1 MSEGPSASELAPRTL
16 DDRLNWLFDTIR
28 PDVDDTGNR
37 VPYSEARRFHNY
49 ELAAHLRVTPSY
61 VSQLKK
67 GKKPNPTLD
76 VLLKIAEFFDVP
88 VNYLVSSDAA
98 EVARVEAAVQYKVD
112 LRRFKDGELS
122 ERPVDP
128 ASSGPH
134 RQLPGEMPDTSRP
147 VCERLNWLFEN
158 VQSAQNQRPYS
169 EEEVAAAIGEKVYR
183 VKGLRTGD
191 ITDAD
196 VPVPVLRKIA
206 AFFGKPLSYL
216 YADEQDTATDDTD
229 DVLVGLIEQFDALKE
244 GLVKVA
250 TRRITANP
258 TGVRREAS
266 RRVLER
272 LLQSHLANEAQQVD
286 APSGTPGSHE
296 AGQ

>member
-1 MSEGPSASELAPRTL
+1 MSEDLPASDAPRTL
-16 DDRLNWLFDTIR
+16 DYRLNWLFETIR
-28 PDVDDTGNR
+28 PAVDDNGNR
-37 VPYSEARRFHNY
+37 VPYSQARRFHNY
-49 ELAAHLRVTPSY
+49 ELAAHLGVTPSY

-67 GKKPNPTLD
+67 GKKPNPTVD
-76 VLLKIAEFFDVP
+76 VLRKIADFFDVP
-88 VNYLVSSDAA
+88 VTYFVSDATEA
-98 EVARVEAAVQYKVD
+98 ARVETAVQYKVD
-112 LRRFKDGELS
+112 LRRFQDGELS
-122 ERPVDP
+122 EPPVDP

-158 VQSAQNQRPYS
+158 VQSAQNRRPYS
-169 EEEVAAAIGEKVYR
+169 EDEVAEAIGEKVYR

-196 VPVPVLRKIA
+196 VPAPVLRKLA

-216 YADEQDTATDDTD
+216 YADEQDAATDDTD
-229 DVLVGLIEQFDALKE
+229 DVLVGLIEQFDVLKE

-250 TRRITANP
+250 TRRLGASS
-258 TGVRREAS
+258 TGARREAS
-266 RRVLER
+266 RRVFER
-272 LLQSHLANEAQQVD
+272 LLQSHLVNEAQQAE
-286 APSGTPGSHE
+286 APFGTPGSHE